1 MRDGDYRCRISNKG
15 SCIMYTKQIIEIIM
29 HNIYITNISDY
40 LVIILVSN
48 LQI

>member
-1 MRDGDYRCRISNKG
+1 
-15 SCIMYTKQIIEIIM
+15 MYTKQIIETIM